1 MATPDEDTTATVPHR
16 PFLGRFDDRRIDL
29 LIGFCVV
36 LISMISLFVAASA
49 NRTQERLL
57 AASVWPN
64 LQFATGNADRDGK
77 PAITFDL
84 VSRGVGPARVRWVEI
99 TYDGHVVADSAAL
112 LDRCCA
118 REKRASGRPVVTTTS
133 GIQPRVVGADEWI
146 TFFRMPRAGNA
157 APVWDALE
165 RGLPRIA
172 MRACYCSVLDDCWM
186 LDSHQAEPT
195 PVARC
200 PVSDG
205 VAWSR

>member
-1 MATPDEDTTATVPHR
+1 MATPDEDTTAPAPHR
-16 PFLGRFDDRRIDL
+16 PFLGSFDDRRIEL

-36 LISMISLFVAASA
+36 LISVVSLFVAASA

-64 LQFATGNADRDGK
+64 LQFATGNADRDGN
-77 PAITFDL
+77 ATITFDL
-84 VSRGVGPARVRWVEI
+84 VSRGVGPARVRWVEM
-99 TYDGHVVADSAAL
+99 TYDGHAVADSSAL

-118 REKRASGRPVVTTTS
+118 REKRASGRAVVTTTS

-157 APVWDALE
+157 VPVWDALE
-165 RGLPRIA
+165 RGLPRIV

-186 LDSHQAEPT
+186 LDSRQAEPAS
-195 PVARC
+195 VVRC

-205 VAWSR
+205 IAWSR